1 MIMSNAE
8 AVELFNAISQMLY
21 MMVAWLSGIYLGYMI
36 GFRNG
41 SGS

>member
-1 MIMSNAE
+1 MIMSNSE
-8 AVELFNAISQMLY
+8 AIELINAMAQMLY